1 MFENIPRPWLDHY
14 DEDVR
19 PHIEYDHLPVFG
31 YLINSAKKYPDRQAV
46 IFQNKKISYKKLN
59 YLTDLVATN
68 LRKQG
73 IRKGDKVAIMLPNL
87 PQTIISYFGVLKA
100 GAIGVMTN
108 PLYME
113 RELIHHF
120 NDSESRFL
128 IALDRLWP
136 KLEPLLPRFPLEK
149 IFFTSISESLS
160 FPLNLLYPI
169 KAKREGTYV
178 KVPYN
183 GKNILKWKL
192 LLKKT
197 VVMEPEHID
206 PSSNLALLQ
215 YTGGTTG
222 LSKGVMLTH
231 DNLTANIQ
239 QAAEVLNNI
248 GGERHEVFLSLLPFF
263 HVYGLTVCL
272 NLPTLLGA
280 TTVPYPQFVPQEV
293 LKAINKY
300 RPTIF
305 PSAPAIFKVL
315 LQQKNINQFNLTSI
329 NYCVTGSAPMP
340 KDLSKK
346 FKEITGAE
354 IIEGFGLTEASP
366 ITHLN
371 PLKGKKKFGSIGLP
385 FPDTDAAIV
394 DIKTGTKLL
403 PSNEP
408 GELIIRGPQVMKG
421 YWKKP
426 EETKQTLRNG
436 WLYTGDI
443 AYMDDEGY
451 FFIVDRKKDLI
462 ISGGYNIYPRE
473 IEEVLYEHP
482 KVADAAVI
490 GVSHKTRGEIV
501 KAYIVPKPGV
511 TLDKREIISFCR
523 QKLANYKVPKKI
535 EIRDELP
542 KTVIGKVLKKDL
554 RKELNNKPLTEE
566 DLDVQEDFAGN
577 EDKE

>member
-1 MFENIPRPWLDHY
+1 MFNDIPRPWLTSY
-14 DEDVR
+14 DKEVR
-19 PHIEYDHLPVFG
+19 HHIDYERVPIFEYLERA
-31 YLINSAKKYPDRQAV
+31 AKNYPSRDAIV
-46 IFQNKKISYKKLN
+46 FQNNKISYKKLKL
-59 YLTDLVATN
+59 LTDRIASN
-68 LRKQG
+68 LRAHG
-73 IRKGDKVAIMLPNL
+73 IKKGDKVAIMLPNL
-87 PQTIISYFGVLKA
+87 PQTIISYWGVLKA

-113 RELIHHF
+113 KELVHHF
-120 NDSESRFL
+120 NDSESKFL

-136 KLEPLLPRFPLEK
+136 KLKPLLPKFSLKK
-149 IFFTSISESLS
+149 IFFTSISDSLA

-178 KVPYN
+178 SVPYN
-183 GKNILKWKL
+183 GRDILKWKT
-192 LLKKT
+192 LLKRGDILSL
-197 VVMEPEHID
+197 PQID
-206 PSSNLALLQ
+206 TSNDLALLQ

-248 GGERHEVFLSLLPFF
+248 GGEKQEVFLSLLPFF

-272 NLPTLLGA
+272 NLPTLLAA
-280 TTVPYPQFVPQEV
+280 TTAPYPQFIPQEV
-293 LKAINKY
+293 LKAINKIK
-300 RPTIF
+300 PTIF
-305 PSAPAIFKVL
+305 PSAPAIFNVL
-315 LQQKNINQFNLTSI
+315 LQQKNINEFDLTSI

-340 KDLSKK
+340 IELSKK
-346 FKEITGAE
+346 FKEMTNAE

-371 PLKGKKKFGSIGLP
+371 PLRGKKKVGSIGLP

-394 DIKTGTKLL
+394 DIKTGTKLMDV
-403 PSNEP
+403 NEP
-408 GELIIRGPQVMKG
+408 GELIIKGPQVMKG

-426 EETKQTLRNG
+426 KETEQTLRNG

-443 AYMDDEGY
+443 AYMDEEGY

-462 ISGGYNIYPRE
+462 ISAGYNIYPRE

-490 GVSHKTRGEIV
+490 GVAHKTRGEIV
-501 KAYIVPKPGV
+501 KAYIVPKPGQE
-511 TLDKREIISFCR
+511 LDKKEIIAFCR

-535 EIRDELP
+535 EIREELP
-542 KTVIGKVLKKDL
+542 KTVIGKILKKDL
-554 RKELNNKPLTEE
+554 RKEIGEKVLGEE
-566 DLDVQEDFAGN
+566 ELDYQNGEGDHSGQ
-577 EDKE
+577 D